1 MRPCYRHSGP
11 HFPRP
16 ALLLNTCR
24 LLLKPFL
31 SMEQELDVASRK
43 TRLAPMDGD
52 GGFLQAPA
60 AAPAGT
66 RTVRASDADAQG
78 PSRASG
84 SAARDNSAVW
94 GGEADGG
101 TRRRMLQ

>member
-1 MRPCYRHSGP
+1 M
-11 HFPRP
+11 
-16 ALLLNTCR
+16 
-24 LLLKPFL
+24 
-31 SMEQELDVASRK
+31 ASRK

-66 RTVRASDADAQG
+66 RTVRASDADAQE
-78 PSRASG
+78 PIRASG
-84 SAARDNSAVW
+84 FAARDNSAVR
-94 GGEADGG
+94 GGAADGG